1 LFPDLSTDSAS
12 LNMMRRLVDEGKYG
26 QKNGHGFYQWT
37 KEFLQKKNDERE
49 AELIYLLKKE
59 WGI

>member
-1 LFPDLSTDSAS
+1 
-12 LNMMRRLVDEGKYG
+12 MMRRLVDEGKYG